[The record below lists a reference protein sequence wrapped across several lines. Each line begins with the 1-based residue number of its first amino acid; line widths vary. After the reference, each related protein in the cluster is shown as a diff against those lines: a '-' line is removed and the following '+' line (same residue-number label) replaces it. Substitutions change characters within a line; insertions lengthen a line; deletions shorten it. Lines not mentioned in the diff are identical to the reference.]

1 MNTINK
7 KKLKVIDLFSG
18 CGGLNE
24 GFKQAGFTTSVSND
38 IWEPAGNTFI
48 RNNKDSRFV
57 LGDIS
62 QKKIRDEIIKYGK
75 GSDVIIGGPPCQAY
89 SMAGSRDVDDPR
101 GKLFEDYV
109 KIVKAVKPK
118 YFVIENVKGLL
129 SMEHDRIRLSEKDKK
144 KLDKIKRLEG
154 KKIELLLKRKQ
165 SKNTSKIKFTKSNQI
180 ELDKIKI
187 DLNNERKLTSSLR
200 INVTEVIKKRFSS
213 LGYDVHIKVLNAA
226 NYGVP
231 QKRQRVIIIGGL
243 GGYPVNFP
251 EPTYK
256 EKSTHNNLELFKSNY
271 KDWMTVKEAIDDLK
285 DIPEDTEFNHIFT
298 KSGKDFQRKIKKTR
312 IGSSVYGG
320 FSDAYFKCPPNEP
333 SRTVKENHGGVFL
346 HYKKNRFMTPR
357 ELARLQSFEDDFI
370 FEGSKSQI
378 LVQLGNA
385 VPPKLGLAIAQT
397 LKDQIKLS

>member
-1 MNTINK
+1 MKTINK

-38 IWEPAGNTFI
+38 IWEQAANTFI

-89 SMAGSRDVDDPR
+89 SMAGSGDVDDPR

-118 YFVIENVKGLL
+118 YFVMENVKGLL
-129 SMEHDRIRLSEKDKK
+129 SMEHDRTRLSEKDKK

-165 SKNTSKIKFTKSNQI
+165 SKNTSKIKFTKSNEI

-187 DLNNERKLTSSLR
+187 DLKNERKLTSSLR
-200 INVTEVIKKRFSS
+200 INVTEVIKKRFSI

-226 NYGVP
+226 DYGVP

-243 GGYPVNFP
+243 DGYPVNFP

-271 KDWMTVKEAIDDLK
+271 KDWMTVKEAIDDIK
-285 DIPEDTEFNHIFT
+285 DHPEDMDFNHIFT
-298 KSGKDFQRKIKKTR
+298 KCGKEFLNKIKKTK
-312 IGSSVYGG
+312 IGTSAFEGYR
-320 FSDAYFKCPPNEP
+320 DAYYRSYPDEP
-333 SRTVKENHGGVFL
+333 SNTVKENHGGVFI
-346 HYKKNRFMTPR
+346 HYEKDRFMTPR

-378 LVQLGNA
+378 LVQIGNA
-385 VPPKLGLAIAQT
+385 VPPKLGFEIANT
-397 LKDQIKLS
+397 IKEQI